1 MHPLLPVL
9 SDPDM
14 AIFADA
20 IYGGGMGGQET
31 HLLPGVSVGVPY
43 GSPITDDPDGEQV
56 FLAAV
61 RIYVN
66 DGDVKANLWTTYKLL
81 CTQSRVI
88 DHRDAASFFRYSLI
102 HLPQQKTDVGMVH
115 HLWFAPNDG
124 RSGFGNLISPS
135 HKLEEFGGWEGF
147 QEEFLL
153 AAEF

>member
-9 SDPDM
+9 SDPDL

-20 IYGGGMGGQET
+20 IYRGGMGGQET
-31 HLLPGVSVGVPY
+31 QLLPGVSVGVPC
-43 GSPITDDPDGEQV
+43 GNPITDDPQGEKV
-56 FLAAV
+56 FLSAV
-61 RIYVN
+61 RIYE
-66 DGDVKANLWTTYKLL
+66 DDADMKANLWIVYKLL

-88 DHRDAASFFRYSLI
+88 DGRDAASVFRYSLI
-102 HLPQQKTDVGMVH
+102 HMPQHKKKVGMVQN
-115 HLWFAPNDG
+115 LWFAPNNG